1 MNHSQSPKE
10 FINLFSIYLT
20 LARKNI
26 QLKVY
31 RRNSQ
36 RQDDVKMA
44 EGMCVGCENITK
56 YLCLKCNALAYKR
69 SLKCSVPASE
79 NYLGWKE
86 WTKVVLCFKCDK
98 AEHAIDVKTPLS
110 TARIIR
116 FSKRGG
122 LAGSQILDGDCWE
135 RGG

>member
-1 MNHSQSPKE
+1 M
-10 FINLFSIYLT
+10 T
-20 LARKNI
+20 
-26 QLKVY
+26 
-31 RRNSQ
+31 
-36 RQDDVKMA
+36 

-56 YLCLKCNALAYKR
+56 YLCLKYNALAYKR

-79 NYLGWKE
+79 NYRGWKE

-98 AEHAIDVKTPLS
+98 EEHAIKVKTPLS

-116 FSKRGG
+116 FSKRGA